1 MNSPSVIGNLKTAN
15 QGVFF
20 LLLLALPFDNALFHF
35 ASFLLLITFFLSIYE
50 NGKSTLMSSLNRIRA
65 VHMAFLG
72 ILVVMGL
79 SNLLN
84 GQGIEAWSSMLKFAT
99 RYWLLLIVLRYL
111 MDQQILSLRFLFITA
126 IISIAVQILP
136 FVPLVADGSIFGSR
150 FYGFT
155 HGPNVVGFY
164 LAIGSLLSME
174 LAFGREAGRFLSLSI
189 ALVLSIL
196 FLLSLIATGSRGSWV
211 AFLGAACCLAGTYI
225 VRRPFLVVSFGL
237 LSSIVAG
244 WVFSSYGFANYRL
257 ELLLKGYPSLRDD
270 VWSNAVSR
278 FAERPLLGYG
288 LDTRAVLLEY
298 HHIYTEHNIFLSIA
312 LALGTVGILAYGTMI
327 YFVITPAIRAHKIF
341 PLALMLLLFLAGM
354 FSFDFYRNQ
363 AFMVSFVLV
372 ACACLQSVKV
382 ESRKT
387 APKNHLR

>member
-35 ASFLLLITFFLSIYE
+35 ASFLLLITFFLSLYE
-50 NGKSTLMSSLNRIRA
+50 IGKSTLMSSLNRIRA

-84 GQGIEAWSSMLKFAT
+84 GQGIEAWSSMLKFAA
-99 RYWLLLIVLRYL
+99 RYWFLLIMLQYL
-111 MDQQILSLRFLFITA
+111 MDEQILSLRFMFITA
-126 IISIAVQILP
+126 IIAIAVQILP
-136 FVPLVADGSIFGSR
+136 FVPLVADGSIFSNR

-164 LAIGSLLSME
+164 LAIGLLLSIEM
-174 LAFGREAGRFLSLSI
+174 AFGRQSGPFLSLST

-211 AFLGAACCLAGTYI
+211 AFLGAACCLAQTYI
-225 VRRPFLVVSFGL
+225 MRRPFLVISFGL
-237 LSSIVAG
+237 FLGTAAG
-244 WVFSSYGFANYRL
+244 WVSSSHSLVDQRL
-257 ELLLKGYPSLRDD
+257 ELLLRGHPALRDE

-288 LDTRAVLLEY
+288 LDTRAVLLESHY
-298 HHIYTEHNIFLSIA
+298 IYTEHNIFLSIA
-312 LALGTVGILAYGTMI
+312 MALGTVGIFAYGTMI
-327 YFVITPAIRAHKIF
+327 YFVITPAIRARKIF

-382 ESRKT
+382 ESRET
-387 APKNHLR
+387 APKNHLV